1 MQAALATQ
9 IVGAGLG
16 AMGQMQAA
24 KAEKAQA
31 ERNAFIGRTR
41 AVQTATASAEGLV
54 SELAE
59 MRAAL
64 ADNGQR
70 GATELFRAVR
80 ATRDRERRVEF
91 GNRMQ
96 EASDFRM
103 QGANAMSRGR
113 WSAIGTLA
121 SAAPSMFDLYQLR
134 TRKNG

>member
-1 MQAALATQ
+1 MQAALAAN

-16 AMGQMQAA
+16 AMGQLQQA

-70 GATELFRAVR
+70 GGAVELFRAVR

-96 EASDFRM
+96 EASDYRM
-103 QGANAMSRGR
+103 RGRNAMAGAGMR
-113 WSAIGTLA
+113 ATGTLLQ
-121 SAAPSMFDLYQLR
+121 AAPSMFDLYQLR
-134 TRKNG
+134 TNRG